1 MVLRSRARE
10 TRAWSSAIII
20 IIIIIII
27 VISFWGLIHLGFQ
40 RHPGNKPQYYVA
52 SCLIVS
58 HTTTRPFFYI
68 YRCKRKWESQLGFI
82 LSYKVISSFIRPSVS
97 VCPSTKPLRPCFHCT
112 FRIQFYDWVTTQL
125 WNREL
130 EYLAAWVH
138 ARHVWPMLPDP
149 TKRLLI
155 LTRTVLMS

>member
-1 MVLRSRARE
+1 MVLRPRARK

-68 YRCKRKWESQLGFI
+68 QRCNLVIPSHIKFHSAPRFCMSFNETLTAFFTLHLQDPI
-82 LSYKVISSFIRPSVS
+82 LCLSNNSTMERGTLIPCSLS
-97 VCPSTKPLRPCFHCT
+97 VCQTC
-112 FRIQFYDWVTTQL
+112 
-125 WNREL
+125 
-130 EYLAAWVH
+130 LA
-138 ARHVWPMLPDP
+138 MLPDP

-155 LTRTVLMS
+155 LNRTVLMS